1 MKKTDLIVTHIPGM
15 YQTKIII
22 DLISCILTK
31 QYSSG
36 QLTTVWFGTV
46 NPWSGLDFHHRV
58 CSLDDDSYVSY
69 ISSVIECSCPI
80 KLKKERH
87 TKNWTETL
95 QKTANYRNNNTRV
108 NKYRT
113 YKQLHQVGG

>member
-1 MKKTDLIVTHIPGM
+1 MDLIVTHIPRM

-58 CSLDDDSYVSY
+58 CSPDGDSYVSY
-69 ISSVIECSCPI
+69 VSSVIECSCPI
-80 KLKKERH
+80 KFKKERH
-87 TKNWTETL
+87 TELKPYN
-95 QKTANYRNNNTRV
+95 NYTNNNTRV